1 MKIEMLDY
9 DFTVCKVKNYTQTD
23 LDAPFCFIGK
33 TDGES
38 SLVCITDKVP
48 ANTTAREDGWKAF
61 RVAATLAFS
70 LVGILAKISA
80 VLAENQIGIF
90 AVSTFDTD
98 YILTKKE
105 NFDKA
110 AKALARAGYEIV

>member
-9 DFTVCKVKNYTQTD
+9 DFTVCKVKDYTQTD
-23 LDAPFCFIGK
+23 LNAPFCFTGK

-38 SLVCITDKVP
+38 SLVCLTDKVP
-48 ANTTAREDGWKAF
+48 TNTTDREDGWKAF
-61 RVAATLAFS
+61 RVAGTLAFA

-90 AVSTFDTD
+90 AISTFDTD
-98 YILTKKE
+98 YIFVKKE
-105 NFDKA
+105 NFDNA
-110 AKALARAGYEIV
+110 TKALAGAGYEII

>member
-1 MKIEMLDY
+1 M
-9 DFTVCKVKNYTQTD
+9 
-23 LDAPFCFIGK
+23 
-33 TDGES
+33 
-38 SLVCITDKVP
+38 CITDKVP

-80 VLAENQIGIF
+80 VLAENQIG
-90 AVSTFDTD
+90 TFCRFNVCTD

>member
-9 DFTVCKVKNYTQTD
+9 DFTVCKVKDYTQTD
-23 LDAPFCFIGK
+23 LNAPFCFIGK
-33 TDGES
+33 TDGEN
-38 SLVCITDKVP
+38 SLVCITDKTP
-48 ANTTAREDGWKAF
+48 TNTTAREDGWKAF
-61 RVAATLAFS
+61 RVAGTLAFS

-80 VLAENQIGIF
+80 ALAENQIGIL

>member
-48 ANTTAREDGWKAF
+48 ANTT
-61 RVAATLAFS
+61 
-70 LVGILAKISA
+70 
-80 VLAENQIGIF
+80 
-90 AVSTFDTD
+90 